1 MWGFMKQFNL
11 KQRRLIRLY
20 VVVLLICFGPSK
32 AIGALVPI
40 VFLFGM
46 FVYVRHQPARHLM
59 KYIYFLGCYTVAGVL
74 YYSAYDEF
82 SFGSYYFFLITSS
95 SLLVLLYDF
104 RQLVTESV
112 LKRMANYTLVILVIE
127 AFIGISQ
134 GLFGFIKTKTL
145 DSSTGD
151 YVRGTIELSWEPAG
165 TGSNQ
170 MFAILVSTLLLFVLA
185 LSGRQA
191 VKEKWWS
198 KAIVFFSWL
207 QASVVH
213 TIVYL
218 VGAIVGTKFINIL
231 WRRRHKGRARL
242 DRRGQLI
249 LSVVVVLIVSLMT
262 LILPRNIRNL
272 SIYGRHVSQIS
283 EDSYSQKS
291 LATYYTLYK
300 LSQDEPLQPWV
311 GLGTGQYSSRAA
323 LIRSGQYLSANVP
336 VPIYVSKY
344 TNMYILSLWEYF
356 FQRHPLGGST
366 YFPFYSWLSV
376 YGETGIAGTL
386 LFIGFIL
393 WTARRITRYPST
405 IFPYLS
411 LVMVVLL
418 AYLVLLGLQ
427 DVYWE
432 FAQAIFPAVLI
443 LRMCTQYLGREYAAY
458 CTGQQA
464 QGIIR

>member
-1 MWGFMKQFNL
+1 MAVTGAMQLPNL

-20 VVVLLICFGPSK
+20 MVVLLICFGPLK
-32 AIGALVPI
+32 ALGALVPI
-40 VFLFGM
+40 IFLFGM
-46 FVYVRHQPARHLM
+46 FFYVRHRPNQHLVR
-59 KYIYFLGCYTVAGVL
+59 YIYFLGCYTVIGFL
-74 YYSAYDEF
+74 YYLAYEEF
-82 SFGSYYFFLITSS
+82 SFGNYYFFIVTSS
-95 SLLVLLYDF
+95 SLLVFLYDF
-104 RQLVTESV
+104 RQLVTASV
-112 LKRMANYTLVILVIE
+112 LKRMANYTLLILVIE
-127 AFIGISQ
+127 AFVGISQ
-134 GLFGFIKTKTL
+134 GLFGFIKTKTI
-145 DSSTGD
+145 DYSTGD
-151 YVRGTIELSWEPAG
+151 YVRGTIELSWLPAG

-185 LSGRQA
+185 LSGRQG
-191 VKEKWWS
+191 VKKKWWS
-198 KAIVFFSWL
+198 KAIVFFSWI

-218 VGAIVGTKFINIL
+218 VGAIVGAKFINIL
-231 WRRRHKGRARL
+231 WRRRHQQGRARF
-242 DRRGQLI
+242 DRRRQLI
-249 LSVVVVLIVSLMT
+249 LSVVVVLIVSLT
-262 LILPRNIRNL
+262 VLLLPRNIRNL
-272 SIYGRHVSQIS
+272 SIYGRHTFQLS
-283 EDSYSQKS
+283 ENSYSQKS

-311 GLGTGQYSSRAA
+311 GLGPGQYSSRAA

-344 TNMYILSLWEYF
+344 TKMYILSLWENF

-376 YGETGIAGTL
+376 YGETGILGTL
-386 LFIGFIL
+386 LLIGFIL
-393 WTARRITRYPST
+393 WTARRIIRYPST

-411 LVMVVLL
+411 LAMVVLL

-443 LRMCTQYLGREYAAY
+443 LRMCTQYLGGEYSAY
-458 CTGQQA
+458 RAGQQA
-464 QGIIR
+464 QV